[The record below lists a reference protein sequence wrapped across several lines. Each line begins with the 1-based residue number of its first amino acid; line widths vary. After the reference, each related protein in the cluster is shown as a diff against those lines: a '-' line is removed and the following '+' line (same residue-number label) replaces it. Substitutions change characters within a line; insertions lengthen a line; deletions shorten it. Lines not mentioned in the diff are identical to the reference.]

1 MQVVDKVAKSQTKSD
16 MLTEFLIFVLSILIS
31 TFVIRFAWNRSLV
44 KHITILKPI
53 STMFDAFILALS
65 LNVIRGL

>member
-1 MQVVDKVAKSQTKSD
+1 MQVVGKVAKSQTKSD
-16 MLTEFLIFVLSILIS
+16 MLMEFLIFVLSILIS

-65 LNVIRGL
+65 LSIVRV

>member
-1 MQVVDKVAKSQTKSD
+1 MIKEVAKSQTKSD
-16 MLTEFLIFVLSILIS
+16 MLVEFLVFILSILIS

-44 KHITILKPI
+44 KHITVLKPI
-53 STMFDAFILALS
+53 STMLDAFILALS